1 MRDLFPDL
9 ATAQFVRTQ
18 LPQFLHIVC
27 DLNWNWRKGMR
38 NEVRKRQTK
47 DAVEQTASIY
57 DRFACKL
64 CWRLPGYRTLPTHWW
79 TNSQQSR
86 LLSFTFKQRLE
97 NTAPRDYKHT
107 PNIHNISHHLHSM
120 IYTLN
125 ISRIIVVIVLATLN
139 LQPFPQALK
148 AVKPLAVIPHYRPCA
163 WFVYYAWKYTIFR
176 ILTAVL

>member
-9 ATAQFVRTQ
+9 PTAQFVRTQ
-18 LPQFLHIVC
+18 LLQFIHTVHDQNLS
-27 DLNWNWRKGMR
+27 WRKGVR

-57 DRFACKL
+57 DRFACKP
-64 CWRLPGYRTLPTHWW
+64 CWQLPGYRTLPTHWW

-107 PNIHNISHHLHSM
+107 PNIHNISHHLYSM

-139 LQPFPQALK
+139 LRPFPQALK
-148 AVKPLAVIPHYRPCA
+148 AIIPLAVIPHYRPCA
-163 WFVYYAWKYTIFR
+163 WL
-176 ILTAVL
+176 ILTAGSLSGSRML

>member
-107 PNIHNISHHLHSM
+107 KHTQYLTSSSFNDLYSKYFTYYCCYCVGYSKPATISSSFKGRQTVGCH
-120 IYTLN
+120 T
-125 ISRIIVVIVLATLN
+125 
-139 LQPFPQALK
+139 
-148 AVKPLAVIPHYRPCA
+148 PL
-163 WFVYYAWKYTIFR
+163 
-176 ILTAVL
+176 